1 MNRVIDSFI
10 KKRLGSA
17 GAIQIEG
24 SKGCGKTRTAKE
36 FSNSTF
42 YLLDPNNPGN
52 LGMARSYPAEVLKG
66 DVPRLID
73 EWQFAPILWDAVR
86 FTVDE
91 RGKKGQFILTG
102 SSVPREDG
110 YHHTGTG
117 RISRVLMRPMSL
129 FESEESNGSVSLEA
143 LFSGNGFLPCE
154 SKLLVSDIAKLIA
167 RGGWPSSVI
176 DGEYSSDYARDY
188 VESAVNSE
196 MSRADVQKRDPDT
209 VMRVLRSVSRNIS
222 SMASTETI
230 TEDVIGDGRKISPRT
245 VQQYIRALTRI
256 FVVEDV
262 PAWNASTRSRVAIR
276 TSPKRQMADPSLAA
290 AVLGLDAA
298 GILKD
303 FRTFG
308 FLFESL
314 CIRDIRVYSQPLGGK
329 VYHYRDR
336 YDLEADAVIHLT
348 DGRWAA
354 VEIKLGTD
362 EADDAAEKLLKLRE
376 RIDAEKMNAPSFLMI
391 LTAAGYA
398 YRRGDGVLVV
408 PIGCLGP

>member
-1 MNRVIDSFI
+1 MGRVIDSFI
-10 KKRLGSA
+10 KKRLNSA

-36 FSNSTF
+36 FSNSAF
-42 YLLDPNNPGN
+42 YLIDPNNLGN
-52 LGMARSYPAEVLKG
+52 LEMARSYPAEVLKG
-66 DVPRLID
+66 EVPRLID

-102 SSVPREDG
+102 SSVPQEDG

-117 RISRVLMRPMSL
+117 RISRILMRPMSL
-129 FESEESNGSVSLEA
+129 YESGESDGSVSVEA
-143 LFSGNGFLPCE
+143 LFNGDVIRLSE
-154 SKLLVSDIAKLIA
+154 SKLQISDIAKLIA
-167 RGGWPSSVI
+167 RGGWPSPII
-176 DGEYSSDYARDY
+176 DGTYDPDYARDY
-188 VESAVNSE
+188 VESIANNEV
-196 MSRADVQKRDPDT
+196 SRADRVKRDPET
-209 VMRVLRSVSRNIS
+209 VKRVMRSISRNIS
-222 SMASTETI
+222 TLATTETI
-230 TEDVIGDGRKISPRT
+230 TEDVAGDGRSISKKM

-262 PAWNASTRSRVAIR
+262 PAWNASTRSKVAIR

-298 GILKD
+298 GIMKD

-314 CIRDIRVYSQPLGGK
+314 CIRDLRVYSQVLGGEIN
-329 VYHYRDR
+329 HYRDR
-336 YDLEADAVIHLT
+336 YDLEADAVIRLT

-354 VEIKLGTD
+354 VEVKLGV
-362 EADDAAEKLLKLRE
+362 ADVDNAAKNLLKLRE
-376 RIDAEKMNAPSFLMI
+376 RIDEEKMNSPSFLMV
-391 LTAAGYA
+391 LTGTGYA
-398 YRRGDGVLVV
+398 YQRDDGVLVV